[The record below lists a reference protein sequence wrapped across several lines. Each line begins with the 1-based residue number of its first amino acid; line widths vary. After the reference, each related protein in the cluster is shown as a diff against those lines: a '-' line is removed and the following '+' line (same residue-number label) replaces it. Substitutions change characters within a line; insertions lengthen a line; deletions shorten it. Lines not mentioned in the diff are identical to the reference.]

1 MQMDQV
7 PGEGCKDQGV
17 LVGIKIHLTMVADI
31 ILTIMLLILVIFA
44 IVGAVT
50 TILVLMTIQDERER
64 EFDKQEKSDK

>member
-1 MQMDQV
+1 M
-7 PGEGCKDQGV
+7 
-17 LVGIKIHLTMVADI
+17 VGIKIHLTMVADI

>member
-1 MQMDQV
+1 
-7 PGEGCKDQGV
+7 
-17 LVGIKIHLTMVADI
+17 MVADI

-50 TILVLMTIQDERER
+50 TILVLMTIQDEREM

>member
-1 MQMDQV
+1 
-7 PGEGCKDQGV
+7 
-17 LVGIKIHLTMVADI
+17 MVADI

-50 TILVLMTIQDERER
+50 TIMVIATIQDEKER